1 VSLMGTSGWCSS
13 SPNQAFL
20 RSISTTT
27 GKSPGRSRTA
37 AVAVSR
43 CGGALLRQ
51 GRRPAVA
58 MRSRRA
64 SREGAASASNCTA
77 RSSRAPRC
85 CGSGACAASFS
96 RLQHPPSR
104 CTQRSHSAC
113 AVWVAASY
121 PSTVSPRRPENRQ
134 AGPGL
139 RQSPPPDAGEPCFDR
154 EGVPPWRCAHVPRAV
169 VGAARAPRV
178 HAVAT
183 SARAPRGDAVVGAAR
198 APRAFRACSTPHRA
212 ARSAPTVH
220 VRSGWPRRILRPQ
233 WALWERATLATVP
246 SALAAVPREL
256 LG

>member
-58 MRSRRA
+58 MRSC
-64 SREGAASASNCTA
+64 SA
-77 RSSRAPRC
+77 RC
-85 CGSGACAASFS
+85 CGSGAC
-96 RLQHPPSR
+96 
-104 CTQRSHSAC
+104 C